1 MVVEGVE
8 SSWLNVS
15 SGMPQGSILAPM
27 LFLLFINDMPKVASS
42 SKLSLFAILS
52 YPEVKYSEGCT
63 IFNLLPPSFR
73 RDWADLIFNFKCLHG
88 LYAVQ
93 LEDFLDTNLHDKS
106 LRSTSANCFFVRH
119 INLL

>member
-27 LFLLFINDMPKVASS
+27 LFFNDMPKVASS

-52 YPEVKYSEGCT
+52 YPDVKYSEGCT
-63 IFNLLPPSFR
+63 IFNLLPLSFR
-73 RDWADLIFNFKCLHG
+73 RDWADLIFNFQCLHG

-119 INLL
+119 IIFL

>member
-27 LFLLFINDMPKVASS
+27 LFFNDMPKVASS

-52 YPEVKYSEGCT
+52 YPDVKYSE
-63 IFNLLPPSFR
+63 
-73 RDWADLIFNFKCLHG
+73 
-88 LYAVQ
+88 
-93 LEDFLDTNLHDKS
+93 
-106 LRSTSANCFFVRH
+106 
-119 INLL
+119 

>member
-27 LFLLFINDMPKVASS
+27 LFLLFINDMAKVVASS

-52 YPEVKYSEGCT
+52 YPDVKYSEGCT
-63 IFNLLPPSFR
+63 ILNLLPLSFR

-93 LEDFLDTNLHDKS
+93 FTRQISSFDQHK
-106 LRSTSANCFFVRH
+106 
-119 INLL
+119 LLLCETYKFIVIVLLC